1 MYAVN
6 KQFIQMHFSHLGSRS
21 RIWCT
26 IGRATGLA
34 IIIIESIKIQLKTV
48 GFHKICW
55 YSVEKLSIDL
65 AIHAY
70 PAPSDKGKKKNK
82 NQGIYYLSEYGDF
95 DDLQARLRQT
105 VTVLSPEQGASSRVL
120 SHLLLR
126 QFQ

>member
-21 RIWCT
+21 RIWCA
-26 IGRATGLA
+26 IGRATCLA

-70 PAPSDKGKKKNK
+70 PAPSDKEKK
-82 NQGIYYLSEYGDF
+82 
-95 DDLQARLRQT
+95 
-105 VTVLSPEQGASSRVL
+105 
-120 SHLLLR
+120 
-126 QFQ
+126 

>member
-1 MYAVN
+1 
-6 KQFIQMHFSHLGSRS
+6 MHFSHLGSRS

-26 IGRATGLA
+26 IGRATCLA

-70 PAPSDKGKKKNK
+70 PAPSDKEKKKKKIKASIICPNTEILTICR
-82 NQGIYYLSEYGDF
+82 QG
-95 DDLQARLRQT
+95 
-105 VTVLSPEQGASSRVL
+105 
-120 SHLLLR
+120 
-126 QFQ
+126 